1 MANFIINHRKSTA
14 LLLSL
19 AVSIGCFD
27 AIASSFHHAGAPK
40 PCAVEL
46 AKVVVIGTR
55 FVD

>member
-27 AIASSFHHAGAPK
+27 AIASGFHHAGAPK
-40 PCAVEL
+40 PCEAQL
-46 AKVVVIGTR
+46 AKVVVSGAKL
-55 FVD
+55 

>member
-40 PCAVEL
+40 PCEAQL
-46 AKVVVIGTR
+46 AKVVVSGAR
-55 FVD
+55 F